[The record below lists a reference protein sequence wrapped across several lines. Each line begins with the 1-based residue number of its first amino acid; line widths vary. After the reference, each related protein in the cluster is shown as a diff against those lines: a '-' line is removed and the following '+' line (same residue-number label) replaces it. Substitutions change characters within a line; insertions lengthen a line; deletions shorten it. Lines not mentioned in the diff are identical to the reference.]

1 MGKVNN
7 ASKSKGP
14 SDTRKIIKLQ
24 NRVDQL
30 ETECKVLRGK
40 LKKGGSGSRGRG
52 KVTQE
57 QFFAMKKKYDAECK
71 KSKNMKKILDQT
83 QIENKVL
90 RNKLK
95 HMPKKKGKKDDKRLR
110 QLIRENRELRKK
122 LRKTMRNIIKTKR
135 WYKRAI
141 KIFKNK
147 QNSWIKAQKSAWK
160 NKKFIIKYVFLDDVK
175 YIKQYQKPRKGR
187 DKIKYRNRVRVK
199 SKDGGETTIK
209 DVEIIVLDEEDD
221 DDNDNDNND
230 NNEQVEDV
238 ENGKKKKKKK
248 KKKVTEY
255 EKDAEIEKFMAEL
268 MKEFGL
274 KDNDDDD
281 DDNNN
286 NEEAQI
292 IYLKQEMDARGND
305 LETLKDIMVSSEN
318 PKQEMD
324 KMTQAMDERQDAMVN
339 SLEELSCGN
348 EAIKDIKASND
359 EWKDYM
365 LHLSQSILKESNQKN
380 KIKKNK
386 RWIFKRIEWTN
397 K

>member
-1 MGKVNN
+1 MG
-7 ASKSKGP
+7 
-14 SDTRKIIKLQ
+14 
-24 NRVDQL
+24 
-30 ETECKVLRGK
+30 
-40 LKKGGSGSRGRG
+40 
-52 KVTQE
+52 
-57 QFFAMKKKYDAECK
+57 
-71 KSKNMKKILDQT
+71 
-83 QIENKVL
+83 
-90 RNKLK
+90 
-95 HMPKKKGKKDDKRLR
+95 
-110 QLIRENRELRKK
+110 
-122 LRKTMRNIIKTKR
+122 
-135 WYKRAI
+135 
-141 KIFKNK
+141 
-147 QNSWIKAQKSAWK
+147 
-160 NKKFIIKYVFLDDVK
+160 
-175 YIKQYQKPRKGR
+175 
-187 DKIKYRNRVRVK
+187 
-199 SKDGGETTIK
+199 
-209 DVEIIVLDEEDD
+209 
-221 DDNDNDNND
+221 
-230 NNEQVEDV
+230 VEDV

-274 KDNDDDD
+274 KDNDDIDADNEDDDEDEDEEDDDADDDKEDDNDDGDDDMDDDDD

-380 KIKKNK
+380 KIKKISDGFLKELNGRINDLCDINNVYYDEDENIGFEALK
-386 RWIFKRIEWTN
+386 NNVDDRHDDISKDIQATNENQEEEEQDENENEDEAESQTNELYQGLLQTNQTWNALISSSSESFKESQIAKNDLIQQLLSKYAKLINLTQKVEAVPATVLF
-397 K
+397 

>member
-1 MGKVNN
+1 MG
-7 ASKSKGP
+7 
-14 SDTRKIIKLQ
+14 
-24 NRVDQL
+24 
-30 ETECKVLRGK
+30 
-40 LKKGGSGSRGRG
+40 
-52 KVTQE
+52 
-57 QFFAMKKKYDAECK
+57 
-71 KSKNMKKILDQT
+71 
-83 QIENKVL
+83 
-90 RNKLK
+90 
-95 HMPKKKGKKDDKRLR
+95 
-110 QLIRENRELRKK
+110 
-122 LRKTMRNIIKTKR
+122 
-135 WYKRAI
+135 
-141 KIFKNK
+141 
-147 QNSWIKAQKSAWK
+147 
-160 NKKFIIKYVFLDDVK
+160 
-175 YIKQYQKPRKGR
+175 
-187 DKIKYRNRVRVK
+187 
-199 SKDGGETTIK
+199 
-209 DVEIIVLDEEDD
+209 IIVLDEEDD

-274 KDNDDDD
+274 KGNDDMDDDDD

>member
-1 MGKVNN
+1 MG
-7 ASKSKGP
+7 
-14 SDTRKIIKLQ
+14 
-24 NRVDQL
+24 
-30 ETECKVLRGK
+30 
-40 LKKGGSGSRGRG
+40 
-52 KVTQE
+52 
-57 QFFAMKKKYDAECK
+57 
-71 KSKNMKKILDQT
+71 
-83 QIENKVL
+83 
-90 RNKLK
+90 
-95 HMPKKKGKKDDKRLR
+95 
-110 QLIRENRELRKK
+110 
-122 LRKTMRNIIKTKR
+122 
-135 WYKRAI
+135 
-141 KIFKNK
+141 
-147 QNSWIKAQKSAWK
+147 
-160 NKKFIIKYVFLDDVK
+160 
-175 YIKQYQKPRKGR
+175 
-187 DKIKYRNRVRVK
+187 
-199 SKDGGETTIK
+199 
-209 DVEIIVLDEEDD
+209 
-221 DDNDNDNND
+221 
-230 NNEQVEDV
+230 VEDV

-274 KDNDDDD
+274 KDNDDIDADNEDDDKEDDNDDGDDDMDDDDD

-380 KIKKNK
+380 KIKKISDGFLKELNGRINDLCDINNVYYDEDENIGFEALK
-386 RWIFKRIEWTN
+386 NNVDDRHDDISKDIQATNENQEEEEQDENENEDEAESQTNELYQGLLQTNQTWNALISSSSESFKESQIAKNDLIQQLLSKYAKLINLTQKVEAVPATVLF
-397 K
+397 